1 MTSHYRH
8 RRIFDPAAAFPTLI
22 EPGEIAV
29 NTANRQLAVGDAN
42 PGSAGSQIPLL
53 AVRLFDVRSQY
64 AAGDF
69 AVQAGGFYR
78 AKVSLAPAAFDASKW
93 DTFITDA
100 ASKAYADAGDAAI
113 TTAYQAADAALTTT
127 VNGKVE
133 KSGDTMGGYLTLV
146 GIPNQPLHAATK
158 QYVDDQIAAGGLST
172 LPAAQITYTPTGDV
186 QSTDVQAAIAE
197 VAAERAPIYSPA
209 FGGNPT
215 APLPSANNNSNQI
228 ATTAWVNNYTVT
240 YVTSYMNDYVSGQLA
255 AILGTAMPKP
265 IGTAAVGVATK
276 YSREDHVHPSDPTR
290 APLDSPTFIG
300 NPKAPTPLPT
310 DNDTSIATTAF
321 VQTAVGNLPAPAF
334 GTGDVKLT
342 LKTAADVG
350 WVMMNDGTMGDASS
364 GGTTR
369 ANADT
374 QALFTLL
381 WTVIPNVYCPVS
393 GGRGA
398 DAATDFAAHKTIK
411 LPASVG
417 RALAISGV
425 GAGLTARALGQ
436 VLGEENHTLAVAE
449 IPTGLGT
456 FLTPATDLGGS
467 QVYNGLAS
475 ADGNGA
481 TFTLNKVTG
490 NAGGS
495 GSPHNIMQPT
505 SFLNAMVKL

>member
-8 RRIFDPAAAFPTLI
+8 RRFSDPAAAFPTLI

-29 NTANRQLAVGDAN
+29 NTANRQIAVGDAN
-42 PGSAGSQIPLL
+42 PGSAGAQLPLL

-64 AAGDF
+64 AAGDHVLQIG
-69 AVQAGGFYR
+69 ALYR
-78 AKVSLAPAAFDASKW
+78 AKAAVPPGAFDTSQW
-93 DTFITDA
+93 DVYVT
-100 ASKAYADAGDAAI
+100 YADGKTYIDAGDAAI
-113 TTAYQAADAALTTT
+113 IADYQAADAALADDITTKLDK
-127 VNGKVE
+127 G
-133 KSGDTMGGYLTLV
+133 GDSMSGYLTLV
-146 GIPNQPLHAATK
+146 GTPNQPLHATTK
-158 QYVDDQIAAGGLST
+158 QYVDDKIAAGGLTT

-197 VAAERAPIYSPA
+197 VAAERAPLYSPA

-215 APLPSANNNSNQI
+215 APLPSANNSSNQI
-228 ATTAWVNNYTVT
+228 ATTAWVNTYTVT
-240 YVTSYMNDYVSGQLA
+240 YVTSYMDDYVGDQLA
-255 AILGTAMPKP
+255 AIIGTAMPKAA
-265 IGTAAVGVATK
+265 GTAAVGVSSK
-276 YSREDHVHPSDPTR
+276 YSREDHVHPSDTTR
-290 APLDSPTFIG
+290 APITSPAFLG
-300 NPKAPTPLPT
+300 NPTAPTPLPG

-342 LKTAADVG
+342 LRTTPDVG

-381 WTVIPNVYCPVS
+381 WTVIPNIYCPVS

-411 LPASVG
+411 LPAAVG
-417 RALAISGV
+417 RALAISGT

-436 VLGEENHTLAVAE
+436 ALGEENHTLSAAE
-449 IPTGLGT
+449 IPALGT
-456 FLTPATDLGGS
+456 FLTPATDLAGAGSVYGGW
-467 QVYNGLAS
+467 AS
-475 ADGNGA
+475 GDPYGGGY
-481 TFTLNKVTG
+481 TLNKVTG

-495 GSPHNIMQPT
+495 GQSHNTMQPT